1 MVTLDVWRRGVNSGP
16 GWVSGRAASSAPDKN
31 GSQMLTDGTA
41 RQDPTRPDRS
51 RALPEVAL
59 RAFVGVE
66 DAIYVL
72 VAAVLVILAAL
83 LLYRT
88 VADALTSDQPFSV
101 TITTAVNGVLF
112 VVIVLEIYRTVLAH
126 LEGGG
131 FQLRPFLVIGIIS
144 AVRHILLIGAQSIS
158 RETSKTFAHAQIE
171 LGVDAAVALGL
182 VIALVLLHRSRVST
196 DPLDDAP

>member
-1 MVTLDVWRRGVNSGP
+1 MRA
-16 GWVSGRAASSAPDKN
+16 SGRGCDKN
-31 GSQMLTDGTA
+31 GSQMATKESGPKSAETRRSGT
-41 RQDPTRPDRS
+41 
-51 RALPEVAL
+51 LPKVIL
-59 RAFVGVE
+59 RVFVTIE

-72 VAAVLVILAAL
+72 VAAGLVALAAL

-144 AVRHILLIGAQSIS
+144 AVRHILLIGAQSLS
-158 RETSKTFAHAQIE
+158 SETTKTFAHAQIE
-171 LGVDAAVALGL
+171 LGVNAAVALGL
-182 VIALVLLHRSRVST
+182 VIALVLLYRTGVST
-196 DPLDDAP
+196 DTDDAP